1 MNTYEI
7 GRKAG
12 CIWDYLYANGECSI
26 AELKKK
32 LKINTK
38 ELYLA
43 LGWISR
49 NDKIAFTKKKECLLF
64 FCSTCKYSNKNSN
77 KFL

>member
-12 CIWDYLYANGECSI
+12 RIWEYLYLNGECSI

-32 LKINTK
+32 LKMNNK
-38 ELYLA
+38 DLYLA

-49 NDKIAFTKKKECLLF
+49 EDKIAFYEKEGEQFVFLL
-64 FCSTCKYSNKNSN
+64 YI
-77 KFL
+77 

>member
-1 MNTYEI
+1 MTIKTKAMNTCEI
-7 GRKAG
+7 GKKAEH
-12 CIWDYLYANGECSI
+12 IWEYLYTNGECSI

-49 NDKIAFTKKKECLLF
+49 NDKIAFYEKEGVPFVFLL
-64 FCSTCKYSNKNSN
+64 YM
-77 KFL
+77 

>member
-7 GRKAG
+7 GNKAVR
-12 CIWDYLYANGECSI
+12 IWDYLYTNGECSI
-26 AELKKK
+26 TELKKK

-49 NDKIAFTKKKECLLF
+49 NDKIAFYEKEGEPFVFLL
-64 FCSTCKYSNKNSN
+64 YM
-77 KFL
+77 

>member
-7 GRKAG
+7 GKKAEHI
-12 CIWDYLYANGECSI
+12 CKYLYTNGECSL

-32 LKINTK
+32 LKFNTK

-43 LGWISR
+43 LGWLACED
-49 NDKIAFTKKKECLLF
+49 NIAFYEKEGAQFVFLF
-64 FCSTCKYSNKNSN
+64 IINQLQDMS
-77 KFL
+77 LE

>member
-1 MNTYEI
+1 MTIKIKTMNTYEI

-12 CIWDYLYANGECSI
+12 RIWDYLYANGECSI

-49 NDKIAFTKKKECLLF
+49 NDKIAFYEKEGEPF
-64 FCSTCKYSNKNSN
+64 V
-77 KFL
+77 FLIYM

>member
-1 MNTYEI
+1 MNTCEI

-12 CIWDYLYANGECSI
+12 RIWEYLYTNGECS
-26 AELKKK
+26 ATELKKK

-49 NDKIAFTKKKECLLF
+49 NDKIAIYEKDGEQYIFLLF
-64 FCSTCKYSNKNSN
+64 I
-77 KFL
+77 